1 MAKEQRSLCDWD
13 GPPVCTYLD
22 LSLFDALSGLLV
34 MWTNIGFRAL
44 NICQKRIFEFFC
56 LCPFR
61 QEILMYCLCW
71 CFWKFSKNSL
81 FLSIAKKYTYGH
93 HVFLLRWVSVH
104 ILWHFSITHLESNE
118 NMKFLLARTI
128 GPPHIEAQTAQ
139 NKKGW
144 RKILQ
149 GKTTWRL
156 Q

>member
-71 CFWKFSKNSL
+71 CFWKFSKKFTFSFNSQKVYVWSPC
-81 FLSIAKKYTYGH
+81 FFVEMGFCPYFVA
-93 HVFLLRWVSVH
+93 
-104 ILWHFSITHLESNE
+104 FSITHLESNE